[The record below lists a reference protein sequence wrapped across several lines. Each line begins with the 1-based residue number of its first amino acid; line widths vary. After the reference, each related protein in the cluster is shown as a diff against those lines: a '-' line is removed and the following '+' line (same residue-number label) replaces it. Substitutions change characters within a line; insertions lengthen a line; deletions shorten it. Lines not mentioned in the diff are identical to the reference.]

1 MKYSPNTIY
10 TNVVK
15 GVALALIFYTWAYVM
30 EMDRE
35 LEMSSPYS
43 ASAASEDSRPEP
55 ARRVRTAQTIN
66 ERIQINGKQGKFSGQ

>member
-10 TNVVK
+10 TNAIK
-15 GVALALIFYTWAYVM
+15 GFALAFIFYTWAYVM

-66 ERIQINGKQGKFSGQ
+66 ERILINGKQGKFSGQ